1 MYSAV
6 LSPSLMVFFLFI
18 CVCVY
23 FYYTYLFVIVCMHL
37 CHFLY
42 TSENWRLGSYSKS
55 WRSRWLESCS
65 VPVEGGR
72 DKQHQPS
79 HPRWIDVAKKPKT
92 SNRRE
97 RLGCCVKVVTI
108 KLTLLQ
114 VNITKNVKT
123 NNKVSNYFS
132 K

>member
-1 MYSAV
+1 MAGKLLSAGGGGARQTTPPIP
-6 LSPSLMVFFLFI
+6 PSLDRRRKETKDFEQ
-18 CVCVY
+18 
-23 FYYTYLFVIVCMHL
+23 
-37 CHFLY
+37 
-42 TSENWRLGSYSKS
+42 ENR
-55 WRSRWLESCS
+55 E
-65 VPVEGGR
+65 
-72 DKQHQPS
+72 
-79 HPRWIDVAKKPKT
+79 
-92 SNRRE
+92 RE